1 MTPRASGV
9 TDMSSGLAERS
20 LAAFSETCGR
30 DHGFSIRPQRS
41 HRKGKALMT
50 IIGIL
55 DALTKRLVELGHDPA
70 TARPH
75 ARSMMTGWEKFVDYD
90 SQETGGRQCESWMD
104 AEVVRLL
111 DASLIAHNDDE
122 PFPR

>member
-1 MTPRASGV
+1 
-9 TDMSSGLAERS
+9 
-20 LAAFSETCGR
+20 
-30 DHGFSIRPQRS
+30 
-41 HRKGKALMT
+41 MT
-50 IIGIL
+50 IIEIL